1 MLKQSFSQLP
11 RNKRIVA
18 LAVLLCVIV
27 AIAVAA
33 VILLRKPS
41 ATVVSPVVT
50 VAPARIDDVEIYG
63 EYVGRVRASQ
73 FVEVRARRGI
83 SGEDAL

>member
-1 MLKQSFSQLP
+1 MLYCHHIKFKVITTSHIIMLKQSFSKLP

-50 VAPARIDDVEIYG
+50 VAPARIDDVEIL
-63 EYVGRVRASQ
+63 SL
-73 FVEVRARRGI
+73 I
-83 SGEDAL
+83 HI